1 MVTKVW
7 LRKLRVFRALD
18 SADRLLVLEAIVAL
32 SVAGVLLRAVP
43 FRWLARWLSRTPD
56 DGVCVERLLVRV
68 RRAVT
73 MAAANVPWTAVC
85 LPQAMAA
92 KALLARR
99 GHGSACVFG
108 AGTDANGTL
117 VSHAWL
123 VSGGRI
129 VVGAAGVRG
138 VTPLA
143 RFG

>member
-1 MVTKVW
+1 
-7 LRKLRVFRALD
+7 
-18 SADRLLVLEAIVAL
+18 
-32 SVAGVLLRAVP
+32 
-43 FRWLARWLSRTPD
+43 
-56 DGVCVERLLVRV
+56 VRV

-73 MAAANVPWTAVC
+73 MAAANVPWNSVC

-99 GHGSACVFG
+99 GHGSACVLG
-108 AGTDANGTL
+108 AGTDASGTL

-129 VVGAAGVRG
+129 VVGAAGARG
-138 VTPLA
+138 LTPLA